1 VCGMR
6 DMRASVAG
14 FIALLLIAAGGFE
27 TQASTDDTDAG
38 SNEADSHLIKLVSAK
53 DSKLTPSEVSSLLAN
68 GASPSAIGDYN
79 YTALMWSI
87 VRHTSDVSRLLVER
101 GADLERVNAWGRNAL
116 FLAAWEGEA
125 ATIDVMLEHRANAS
139 SCAAHDEWT
148 ALHKAVEM
156 GHTRIVQ
163 SLLDAGVDPSA
174 RTLPDKSFTEG
185 VTPLML
191 ANGRVSNHDQIR
203 AMLNE
208 RLGLSKDE
216 L

>member
-1 VCGMR
+1 ML
-6 DMRASVAG
+6 RASVAG
-14 FIALLLIAAGGFE
+14 FIALLLVAAGGFE
-27 TQASTDDTDAG
+27 TQAGADDADAG
-38 SNEADSHLIKLVSAK
+38 LNEADSNLIKLVSAK
-53 DSKLTPSEVSSLLAN
+53 DSKLTPSEVSNLLAN

-87 VRHTSDVSRLLVER
+87 VRHASGISRLLVER

-125 ATIDVMLEHRANAS
+125 ATIDVMLEHGANAS

-174 RTLPDKSFTEG
+174 RTLPDKSYAEG

-191 ANGRVSNHDQIR
+191 ADGRVSNHDKIR

-208 RLGLSKDE
+208 RLSLSKDE